1 MSDLTPPK
9 YWKTQGRA
17 DYWLGRFI
25 EETNGQLKYADLFR
39 LPPLVF
45 DKVRVGWETR
55 VVLKKQ
61 FADDPDALAEFVEH
75 ERMPR
80 RVRERYREIR
90 GYGEEDE
97 E

>member
-9 YWKTQGRA
+9 FWKTRGRA
-17 DYWLGRFI
+17 DYWLAKFI
-25 EETNGQLKYADLFR
+25 EEVEGPVGHAKFFR
-39 LPPLVF
+39 LSALVF

-55 VVLKKQ
+55 IVLKKG
-61 FADDPDALAEFVEH
+61 FADDPDALAEFIQH

-80 RVRERYREIR
+80 WAREEM
-90 GYGEEDE
+90 GKEDE